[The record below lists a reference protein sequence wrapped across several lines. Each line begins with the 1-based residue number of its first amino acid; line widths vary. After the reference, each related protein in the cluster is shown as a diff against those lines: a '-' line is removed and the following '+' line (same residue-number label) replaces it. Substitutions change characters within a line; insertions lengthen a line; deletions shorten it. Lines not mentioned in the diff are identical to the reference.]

1 MKSFFLFTTALL
13 SSSVLAQSTSQAG
26 GQGGGGGGVL
36 PECAQQCALKAI
48 QDSKCGSE
56 DPGCVCKAPGFA
68 ESYVSCVGTR
78 CSPREAAAA
87 ISAGIRLCEAAGVTI
102 TAVPS
107 ATAESKS
114 KAHGPT
120 SAATVVPAPP
130 VVPTAPPVVTPTAP
144 APIPTTPVPTAGANS
159 LNTGVAAIGMAWASM
174 MFLFAIM

>member
-26 GQGGGGGGVL
+26 GRGGGGGVL

-48 QDSKCGSE
+48 KDSKCGSE
-56 DPGCVCKAPGFA
+56 DPSCVCKAPGFT
-68 ESYVSCVGTR
+68 ESYVSCVGSS
-78 CSPREAAAA
+78 CGPREAAAA

-114 KAHGPT
+114 KGHGPT
-120 SAATVVPAPP
+120 SAAPVVPAPP
-130 VVPTAPPVVTPTAP
+130 VVPTVPPVVTPTAP
-144 APIPTTPVPTAGANS
+144 APLPATPVPTAGANS

-174 MFLFAIM
+174 MFLFALM

>member
-26 GQGGGGGGVL
+26 GQGGGGSVL
-36 PECAQQCALKAI
+36 PECAQPCALKAI

-68 ESYVSCVGTR
+68 ESYVSCVGTSCR
-78 CSPREAAAA
+78 PRDAAAA
-87 ISAGIRLCEAAGVTI
+87 ISAGIRLCQAAGVTI

-107 ATAESKS
+107 ATAESK
-114 KAHGPT
+114 APGPT
-120 SAATVVPAPP
+120 SVAPVVPAPP

-144 APIPTTPVPTAGANS
+144 APIPATPVPTAGANS
-159 LNTGVAAIGMAWASM
+159 LSTGVAAIGMAWASM
-174 MFLFAIM
+174 MFLFALM